1 MTVTSQFTNM
11 TSSSN
16 FFDIKLDI
24 VTGLSFMPISSL
36 VLELRQFT
44 FIRDWPE
51 IWKSEIPLSESCPI
65 SEDWDELA
73 IPHLGQISLMKFYC
87 MVQNARVTAFTIFE
101 LLRKNQQEG
110 VKLPP
115 PPPSPLPIQIR
126 VKTSSSNLVFNIL
139 SMYKRRVSK
148 FWGYF
153 EVIIS

>member
-16 FFDIKLDI
+16 FFEIKLDI
-24 VTGLSFMPISSL
+24 VTGLSFMPTSSL
-36 VLELRQFT
+36 VLELWQFT

-65 SEDWDELA
+65 SGDWDELA

-87 MVQNARVTAFTIFE
+87 MVQNAIFE
-101 LLRKNQQEG
+101 LLRKNQQGG